1 MDNPA
6 NKLAKADP
14 FDLNRFVEAQAGVY
28 GRALEELRAG
38 QKESHWM
45 WFIFPQIDGLGS
57 SSTARFYAIK
67 SRQEAKA
74 YLKHPV
80 LGQRL
85 IECSEALLQLKGK
98 SASEIFGFPDD
109 LKLRSSMTLFA
120 TVSEPDSVFSRVL
133 GQYFGSQEDE
143 KTLELLKRE
152 SST

>member
-28 GRALEELRAG
+28 GQALEELRAG

-45 WFIFPQIDGLGS
+45 WFMFPQIDGLGS

-67 SRQEAKA
+67 SSQETKA
-74 YLKHPV
+74 YLKHRV

-85 IECSEALLQLKGK
+85 IECPE
-98 SASEIFGFPDD
+98 F
-109 LKLRSSMTLFA
+109 
-120 TVSEPDSVFSRVL
+120 L
-133 GQYFGSQEDE
+133 GI
-143 KTLELLKRE
+143 
-152 SST
+152 

>member
-6 NKLAKADP
+6 NKPAKADP
-14 FDLNRFVEAQAGVY
+14 FDLYRFVEAQAGSY

-67 SRQEAKA
+67 SSQEAKA

-85 IECSEALLQLKGK
+85 IECSEALLQL
-98 SASEIFGFPDD
+98 
-109 LKLRSSMTLFA
+109 
-120 TVSEPDSVFSRVL
+120 TVLVSLWAAWSQPCRVL
-133 GQYFGSQEDE
+133 GP
-143 KTLELLKRE
+143 
-152 SST
+152 